1 MYTNIKFS
9 VRSLLIAI
17 IVIGLCIML
26 FSASFV
32 SVKSNNS
39 LTRYFVGGFG
49 SSLLMFP
56 SVQARAL
63 ELEEEE
69 LTGERPEL
77 PSMITVKSTESDYI
91 IQLKKSFIYKIEESL
106 HYEPF

>member
-1 MYTNIKFS
+1 MHINKKT
-9 VRSLLIAI
+9 LLHI
-17 IVIGLCIML
+17 L
-26 FSASFV
+26 FV
-32 SVKSNNS
+32 SVIAICFGFFSNLGS
-39 LTRYFVGGFG
+39 RPFEIFPTCGIGSFLLG
-49 SSLLMFP
+49 SS
-56 SVQARAL
+56 SIQARAL

-106 HYEPF
+106 QNAPF